1 MKHWHC
7 FAGAVDGI
15 CGAAAS
21 ANFHM
26 HVHMLPYTRGNKG
39 VVGGWGASAVGTEAL
54 GTKLRHEGYWET
66 LFDFIRR
73 ENEMEVLISE
83 DT

>member
-7 FAGAVDGI
+7 FAGAVGGI

-26 HVHMLPYTRGNKG
+26 HVHMLPYTREIK
-39 VVGGWGASAVGTEAL
+39 GWGGGLQLLEQRLLVWVLSSAMRDTG
-54 GTKLRHEGYWET
+54 RPC
-66 LFDFIRR
+66 
-73 ENEMEVLISE
+73 LISLE
-83 DT
+83 GKTRWKS